1 MRTIKKGGTSY
12 IVWSFNI
19 MWYLIGFISAIDV
32 YYAIKWREV
41 LPQMEENPFGRM
53 LIKYDADDISL
64 FMGLKVAGTVLVLGF
79 LQNWFLLSKREGR
92 IRANRVTIG
101 VFLFQIWLFL
111 YMHDYFVP
119 RSLDA
124 NL

>member
-1 MRTIKKGGTSY
+1 
-12 IVWSFNI
+12 

-53 LIKYDADDISL
+53 LIKHDADDISL